1 MESYDQNPAPIISEI
16 PQTNN
21 TPTPEPSKDNNK
33 VLFLCEKCQS
43 HIPYITNLEISD
55 ECVITGWCPCGY
67 FFIQELFSFMKA
79 VYSIPQKNK
88 EHLTF
93 PQYYQCKKH
102 GKNLNSICKECEIL
116 ICDDCIKEDHH
127 TKEPLKKGTI
137 IKKNEYYKIRRNI
150 LELINKLKKKFP
162 IIEKDKN
169 LNDSYRFIFLKKIL
183 GQYKL
188 INSLLYTY
196 SFYKD
201 NEQIENN
208 MYYVSCLSPLNF
220 KEVIEKITEDN
231 LNSFLNLASII
242 DPFEK
247 VSKFVF
253 TYRFLFESQ
262 TKMIL

>member
-1 MESYDQNPAPIISEI
+1 M
-16 PQTNN
+16 
-21 TPTPEPSKDNNK
+21 
-33 VLFLCEKCQS
+33 
-43 HIPYITNLEISD
+43 
-55 ECVITGWCPCGY
+55 
-67 FFIQELFSFMKA
+67 
-79 VYSIPQKNK
+79 
-88 EHLTF
+88 
-93 PQYYQCKKH
+93 
-102 GKNLNSICKECEIL
+102 
-116 ICDDCIKEDHH
+116 
-127 TKEPLKKGTI
+127 
-137 IKKNEYYKIRRNI
+137 
-150 LELINKLKKKFP
+150 ELINKLKKKFP

-169 LNDSYRFIFLKKIL
+169 LNDSYKFIFLKKIL

-201 NEQIENN
+201 NEQIKNN
-208 MYYVSCLSPLNF
+208 MYYVFCLSPLNF

-231 LNSFLNLASII
+231 LNSFLNLASMI